1 MARTVYSQFN
11 FRPKQVKG
19 KKLIAASHTTG
30 KNKLRNAAK
39 PRHYPSFIMFV
50 YFLLFICLCQRVIMP
65 LKCVLRATLQR
76 ESQSRKNEIM
86 RVNSNKD
93 EKSRFQ
99 ETNLNVPGEIAVTNS
114 CPNFVTRRR
123 EKQPFFSFFFF
134 FDRANKILHSNEP

>member
-1 MARTVYSQFN
+1 MAVDRFLLSIDSRDIAWLPTSKTTEKVVYLRKRKRQKIMALTVYSQFN

-65 LKCVLRATLQR
+65 LKCVLRATL
-76 ESQSRKNEIM
+76 
-86 RVNSNKD
+86 
-93 EKSRFQ
+93 
-99 ETNLNVPGEIAVTNS
+99 
-114 CPNFVTRRR
+114 
-123 EKQPFFSFFFF
+123 
-134 FDRANKILHSNEP
+134 

>member
-30 KNKLRNAAK
+30 KNKLRHAAK

-50 YFLLFICLCQRVIMP
+50 YFLLFICLCQRAIMP

-114 CPNFVTRRR
+114 CPNLSRDVGKNNLSF
-123 EKQPFFSFFFF
+123 PFFFSLTGQIKF
-134 FDRANKILHSNEP
+134 

>member
-39 PRHYPSFIMFV
+39 PRHYASFYNV

-99 ETNLNVPGEIAVTNS
+99 ETNLNVPGEMAVTNS
-114 CPNFVTRRR
+114 CPNLSRDVSKNNLSF
-123 EKQPFFSFFFF
+123 PFFFSLTGQIKF
-134 FDRANKILHSNEP
+134 